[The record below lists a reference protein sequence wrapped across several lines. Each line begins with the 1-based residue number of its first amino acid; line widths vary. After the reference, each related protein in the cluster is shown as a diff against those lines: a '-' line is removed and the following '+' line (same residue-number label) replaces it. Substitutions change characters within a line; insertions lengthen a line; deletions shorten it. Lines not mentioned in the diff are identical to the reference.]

1 METEIT
7 RDRYF
12 HARNSASRSR
22 ARREG
27 RTRGATHHSFT
38 PSSGKLPLPANFSIN
53 FR

>member
-12 HARNSASRSR
+12 HARDSAARSR
-22 ARREG
+22 VQSEDRNP
-27 RTRGATHHSFT
+27 GATHHSFT
-38 PSSGKLPLPANFSIN
+38 PSSGNVPLPTNFSIN